1 MQNAERRED
10 GRSRCIFSVLHSAFI
25 ILYLPIEL
33 PPPTTDNLPMGLF
46 KSKDERR
53 IEREMKIRQGLRSI
67 EKSIRQQEK
76 FAEDFVKNAQHAQ
89 KIGDQNQYLFIRS
102 ALKRTAAVKKMLE
115 RQLLSMKNAM
125 LIQQQ
130 AQASQQF
137 AESMTLMA
145 GEISRVFGEMDL
157 TKTQSQWEKAV
168 AQAGSLEERMD
179 VFLDSMESSATS
191 ASPVSAKEDLV
202 SDEEIDRMI
211 QADVLAAEK
220 TELGKLD
227 QLESEIA
234 KELGAK
240 QKD

>member
-1 MQNAERRED
+1 
-10 GRSRCIFSVLHSAFI
+10 
-25 ILYLPIEL
+25 
-33 PPPTTDNLPMGLF
+33 MGLF
-46 KSKDERR
+46 KSKEERR
-53 IEREMKIRQGLRSI
+53 IEREMKVRAGLRSI
-67 EKSIRQQEK
+67 ERSVRQQEK
-76 FAEDFVKNAQHAQ
+76 FAEDFIKNAQHA
-89 KIGDQNQYLFIRS
+89 KRIGDEGQYQFIRS

-137 AESMTLMA
+137 AESMSLMA

-157 TKTQSQWEKAV
+157 TKTQAQWERAV

-179 VFLDSMESSATS
+179 LFLDSMEQSATAGAP
-191 ASPVSAKEDLV
+191 ASGKEELV

-211 QADVLAAEK
+211 QADVLAAER

-234 KELGAK
+234 KELGAGK